1 MTDIEERIND
11 EGFAMNRS
19 VDNSEG
25 YKILYQMGMP
35 PTVQGNGMGVGEY
48 NSSNFYSKMMNNEKI
63 KEEGEQ
69 EEDKKKE
76 DEMVDDKKYE
86 LINGDKDLIGY
97 ISNEIYYPIDKDK
110 KEIKKDK
117 NLSNEKNLMD
127 TPIGEILENT
137 STMLNEFDSNF
148 LKALHKIDM
157 EHGYSSNEKRYMINM
172 KRYTL
177 AFMKYL
183 QEDNNIFYMGIAL
196 FIISI
201 ILYFINIIRTN
212 DKPA

>member
-76 DEMVDDKKYE
+76 DEKVDDKKYE
-86 LINGDKDLIGY
+86 LINGDKDLIG
-97 ISNEIYYPIDKDK
+97 
-110 KEIKKDK
+110 
-117 NLSNEKNLMD
+117 
-127 TPIGEILENT
+127 
-137 STMLNEFDSNF
+137 F
-148 LKALHKIDM
+148 
-157 EHGYSSNEKRYMINM
+157 
-172 KRYTL
+172 
-177 AFMKYL
+177 
-183 QEDNNIFYMGIAL
+183 
-196 FIISI
+196 
-201 ILYFINIIRTN
+201 
-212 DKPA
+212 